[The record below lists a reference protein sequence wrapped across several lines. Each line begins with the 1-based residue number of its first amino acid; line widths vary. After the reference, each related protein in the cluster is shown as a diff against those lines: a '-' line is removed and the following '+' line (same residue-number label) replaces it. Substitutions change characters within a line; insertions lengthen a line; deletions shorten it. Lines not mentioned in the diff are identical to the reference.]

1 MLKKAKSQLVLF
13 DARMTG
19 VERCLKM
26 PRAWARISCLLD
38 EGDGL
43 GLQEAAEDLSTG
55 LTAVLA
61 NCNKNEAFVNIIAS
75 IIMHYVIVHIGNF

>member
-26 PRAWARISCLLD
+26 RRASACISRLLD

-43 GLQEAAEDLSTG
+43 GLQETAEDLSTG
-55 LTAVLA
+55 LAGVLA
-61 NCNKNEAFVNIIAS
+61 NCNKKDAFVS
-75 IIMHYVIVHIGNF
+75 INYSPRYDTNG